1 MTADRVR
8 ELKALIADL
17 KDEYGFDDE
26 RPDPV
31 ALAEAMHV
39 RVRYFPLGGLKGFYL
54 VLNEIP
60 FIAIERDLPEELQR
74 IVCAHELG
82 HHLLHRE
89 VSSQTLFDDYDLY
102 RMENRFEQEAN
113 LFASLLLLPD
123 QVVRGFC
130 RPENRGISI
139 REAARFH
146 GTTEELLSIRLQAEG
161 LDTGVRFSRFPAE

>member
-17 KDEYGFDDE
+17 GDRYGFDDN

-54 VLNEIP
+54 VLNDIP
-60 FIAIERDLPEELQR
+60 FIAIEQDLPEALQR
-74 IVCAHELG
+74 VVCAHELG

-89 VSSQTLFDDYDLY
+89 VSSQTLFNDYDLY
-102 RMENRFEQEAN
+102 RMENRFEREAN
-113 LFASLLLLPD
+113 LFAALLLLPD
-123 QVVRGFC
+123 RAVEEFC
-130 RPENRGISI
+130 RPENRGLSI
-139 REAARFH
+139 REAARLRE
-146 GTTEELLSIRLQAEG
+146 TTEELFSIRLSAEG
-161 LDTGVRFSRFPAE
+161 LDTGVRFSRFPSE

>member
-8 ELKALIADL
+8 ELKTLIADL
-17 KDEYGFDDE
+17 KDKYGFDDD

-39 RVRYFPLGGLKGFYL
+39 RVRYFPLGDLKGFYL

-60 FIAIERDLPEELQR
+60 FIAIDRDLPEELQR

-89 VSSQTLFDDYDLY
+89 AASRGVFNDYELY
-102 RMENRFEQEAN
+102 RMENRFERDAN
-113 LFASLLLLPD
+113 LFASLLLIPERA
-123 QVVRGFC
+123 VEEFC
-130 RPENRGISI
+130 RPENRGLSI
-139 REAARFH
+139 KEAARLM
-146 GTTEELLSIRLQAEG
+146 GTTEELLAIRLQAAG
-161 LDTGVRFSRFPAE
+161 AGTGVRLSRFPSE